1 MIVLLSFLFGHLYC
15 LSFFYL
21 RLQITSLFVSSNI
34 SYRSRCSKTGKWA
47 VMYIP
52 RQESEWKTLFQDR
65 KVSGHVYT
73 KTGKWAVM
81 YIHICK
87 GYWLLH
93 LFQRFFYRILEL
105 FWQWYF
111 CFRFITIYICTE
123 GNYLFKIW
131 CLFYIFVFVGRTLT
145 SKTVL
150 LVVTSFRWPLFVL

>member
-1 MIVLLSFLFGHLYC
+1 MFSCH
-15 LSFFYL
+15 FYL
-21 RLQITSLFVSSNI
+21 AICIVCPSSIYGFRLPPFLYLQTFLTEV
-34 SYRSRCSKTGKWA
+34 A
-47 VMYIP
+47 VP
-52 RQESEWKTLFQDR
+52 RQESERSCIYQDR
-65 KVSGHVYT
+65 KVSGRRCS

>member
-111 CFRFITIYICTE
+111 FFV
-123 GNYLFKIW
+123 LSQ
-131 CLFYIFVFVGRTLT
+131 YIFVQKATTYLKFDVCSIYLF
-145 SKTVL
+145 L
-150 LVVTSFRWPLFVL
+150 LVVH

>member
-1 MIVLLSFLFGHLYC
+1 MIDCSLVISIWPFVLSVLLLFTASDYLPFCIFKHFLPK
-15 LSFFYL
+15 S
-21 RLQITSLFVSSNI
+21 
-34 SYRSRCSKTGKWA
+34 
-47 VMYIP
+47 
-52 RQESEWKTLFQDR
+52 LFQDR